1 MGRQKSATSHTTVA
15 EAPQKEAKLA
25 WKLESEK
32 LLDNCKTMKKKKSFK
47 TKRDANETAAHVWT
61 VTLNVWYK
69 LERWQSIGKFRLKI
83 ASQVATQWLT
93 YPTGIITKP
102 SKS

>member
-25 WKLESEK
+25 WKLESE
-32 LLDNCKTMKKKKSFK
+32 NIVGHMQNYENEEKKIVS
-47 TKRDANETAAHVWT
+47 TKRDANETAALVWT

-69 LERWQSIGKFRLKI
+69 LER
-83 ASQVATQWLT
+83 
-93 YPTGIITKP
+93 
-102 SKS
+102 

>member
-32 LLDNCKTMKKKKSFK
+32 LLGNCKTMKKKKKSFK
-47 TKRDANETAAHVWT
+47 TKRDANETAANVWT
-61 VTLNVWYK
+61 VTLNVWYE
-69 LERWQSIGKFRLKI
+69 LERWQSIGKFGLKI
-83 ASQVATQWLT
+83 ASQVAAQ
-93 YPTGIITKP
+93 
-102 SKS
+102 

>member
-32 LLDNCKTMKKKKSFK
+32 LLDNFKTMKKKKKLSVLNVTP
-47 TKRDANETAAHVWT
+47 TKRQPLSEPWHWT
-61 VTLNVWYK
+61 PVQIREMTID
-69 LERWQSIGKFRLKI
+69 RKI
-83 ASQVATQWLT
+83 RT
-93 YPTGIITKP
+93 
-102 SKS
+102 